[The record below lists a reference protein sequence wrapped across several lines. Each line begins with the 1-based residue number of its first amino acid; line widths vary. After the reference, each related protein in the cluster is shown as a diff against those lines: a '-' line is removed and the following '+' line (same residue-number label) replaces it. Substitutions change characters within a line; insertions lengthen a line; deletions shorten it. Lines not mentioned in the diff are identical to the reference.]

1 MSVLASNIAH
11 MAYDFQVT
19 FDAADPH
26 TLADWWAD
34 ALGWVVEPTDEA
46 FIRRM
51 IAEGHATEDDTKT
64 HNGALVWKEGA
75 AIRHPDG
82 PERGPR
88 KRILFQAVPESKTV
102 KNRVHL
108 DVWVGAENVEAELAR
123 LTAKGAKFLHR
134 ASQGPHSW
142 VTIADPEGNE
152 LCIS

>member
-1 MSVLASNIAH
+1 

-19 FDAADPH
+19 FDAANPH

-34 ALGWVVEPTDEA
+34 ALGWVVEPSDEA

-51 IAEGHATEDDTKT
+51 IAEGHASEDDTTT
-64 HNGALVWKEGA
+64 HDGQLVWKAGA
-75 AIRHPDG
+75 AIRHPDT

-88 KRILFQAVPESKTV
+88 KRILFQAVPEPKTV

-108 DVWVGAENVEAELAR
+108 DIWVGAENVEAELAR
-123 LTAKGAKFLHR
+123 LTAKGATFLHR
-134 ASQGPHSW
+134 GRQGPHSW

-152 LCIS
+152 LCLS